1 MKKEEFF
8 FDSRDGETSIHGV
21 RWMPDD
27 TGADL
32 RGIIQVIHG
41 MEEYVERYEDF
52 ARFMTER
59 GFIVTGEDHLGH
71 GGTVGEGGTKG
82 YFCEQ
87 DPATVIVRDVHRL
100 KKITRKSIRDC
111 RSLSWV
117 TAWVLLLPGIIFSV
131 MARVS
136 AWQS

>member
-1 MKKEEFF
+1 MKKEEFY

-21 RWMPDD
+21 RWMPDE
-27 TGADL
+27 GVSL
-32 RGIIQVIHG
+32 KGIIQVIHG

-52 ARFMTER
+52 AGFMTER

-71 GGTVGEGGTKG
+71 GGTVGEGGIKG

-100 KKITRKSIRDC
+100 KKITQEKY
-111 RSLSWV
+111 
-117 TAWVLLLPGIIFSV
+117 PG
-131 MARVS
+131 
-136 AWQS
+136 